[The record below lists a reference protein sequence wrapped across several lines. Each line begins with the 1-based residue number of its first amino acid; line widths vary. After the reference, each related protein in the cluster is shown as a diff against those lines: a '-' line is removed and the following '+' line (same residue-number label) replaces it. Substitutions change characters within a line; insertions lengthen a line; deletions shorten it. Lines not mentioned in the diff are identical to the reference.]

1 MIKLL
6 LCLLLAACGA
16 YGWRERRTSP
26 LVGYATPLCALA
38 GIVLVLNP
46 QVSSH
51 FARLL
56 GVGRGADLVFYLWTV
71 ISALLIANVHFR
83 LRYQKEMLTT
93 LARELALLSALNQ
106 RSPERAADDGVH
118 SKAAVKLSARR

>member
-16 YGWRERRTSP
+16 YGWRERRMSP
-26 LVGYATPLCALA
+26 LVGYATPLLA
-38 GIVLVLNP
+38 IVGIVLVLHP
-46 QVSSH
+46 ELSS
-51 FARLL
+51 RLAQTF

-71 ISALLIANVHFR
+71 LSALLIANVHFR

-93 LARELALLSALNQ
+93 LARDLALLSATHQ
-106 RSPERAADDGVH
+106 RRDHGDGATLDGASEPRH
-118 SKAAVKLSARR
+118 SASL